1 MGIPRIG
8 DSPQSQ
14 SFYAHFA
21 QLAEGSTQENV
32 SRQFQVAPKVTSSAS
47 GSPGPPTVE
56 LGGGAP
62 QRRRVRCPGISF
74 GRFCPSE
81 CRGMTFNAAEQA
93 GLQR

>member
-32 SRQFQVAPKVTSSAS
+32 SRQFQVSDRPASRQLSWVEARRNVVASDAPAS
-47 GSPGPPTVE
+47 RLAVFVRRNA
-56 LGGGAP
+56 GA
-62 QRRRVRCPGISF
+62 
-74 GRFCPSE
+74 
-81 CRGMTFNAAEQA
+81 
-93 GLQR
+93 

>member
-14 SFYAHFA
+14 SFYAHFG
-21 QLAEGSTQENV
+21 QLAEGSTQENIG
-32 SRQFQVAPKVTSSAS
+32 RQFQVAPKITRSDRPASRQLSWVEARRNVVAS
-47 GSPGPPTVE
+47 GAPAPG
-56 LGGGAP
+56 
-62 QRRRVRCPGISF
+62 

-81 CRGMTFNAAEQA
+81 CRGMTFNVAEQA

>member
-21 QLAEGSTQENV
+21 QLAEGSTQQNV

-81 CRGMTFNAAEQA
+81 YRGMTFNAAEQA